1 MSKSVERQDSQPSE
15 LKPDFLTSERIV
27 IKERGGRVSGI
38 LTRDDGPL
46 AEDKTNDFA
55 QQADNNSQST

>member
-1 MSKSVERQDSQPSE
+1 MSKSVENSQPSE

-38 LTRDDGPL
+38 LTRDDRPSSQ
-46 AEDKTNDFA
+46 DKTNDFA
-55 QQADNNSQST
+55 

>member
-55 QQADNNSQST
+55 